1 MSTTKINRLWAPW
14 RAHFVTHQT
23 VKGCIFCRALREK
36 KDRKHYVIHRGQ
48 RVFAIL
54 NLYPYNNG
62 HIMIAP
68 RRHIGDLVKLSPKEL
83 GEILALAQR
92 LIKQMRS
99 ALHAQGFNIG
109 MNLGRIG
116 GAEIPGHLHLHVV
129 PRWNGDTNFMPILAQ
144 TKVISQSLA
153 EVYKLLADKTAQH
166 GHRR

>member
-1 MSTTKINRLWAPW
+1 MGTVKVNRLWAPW
-14 RAHFVTHQT
+14 RANFVTHQP
-23 VKGCIFCRALREK
+23 VKECIFCRALHEK
-36 KDRKHYVIHRGQ
+36 KDRKHYVVHRGGH
-48 RVFAIL
+48 VFAIL

-83 GEILALAQR
+83 AEMLALAQR
-92 LIKQMRS
+92 LIKQLRR

-116 GAEIPGHLHLHVV
+116 GAGIPGHLHLHVV
-129 PRWNGDTNFMPILAQ
+129 PRWNGDTNFMPILTQ

-153 EVYKLLADKTAQH
+153 EVYKLLADNTVQH
-166 GHRR
+166 GSRR